1 MENGH
6 RGGGD
11 LVHKFSALA
20 VSGAGS
26 DSSSNN
32 KELSQVLKAV
42 EDPEA
47 IIKHQK
53 VDGSKVPSPHSD
65 NHWDDNVHVPQKA
78 HQLVPQM
85 PNQADGSRS
94 MVSSSRH
101 NPSGATALQKDLTRH
116 VGDPPVQAPG
126 ESHFKS
132 SKISGSLEVL
142 PGGQIFMNTHAFHFV
157 RHHIEGEDDPRSNTS
172 REGLMP
178 LAEVKN
184 HSSPLKQDLAAKIR
198 DYEEEI
204 LQLRKHNA
212 EYSVKE
218 AQVQKEKYVLEQRI
232 AYMRMAFDQ
241 QQQELVDAASK
252 AISYRQDIIEENIR
266 LTYALQEAQ
275 EDRSVFVSSL
285 MPILAEYSP
294 QPPVAGAQ
302 SIVSNLKVL
311 FKHLQE
317 KLIITESKLKELQYQ
332 LAPWR
337 SDTNFSNFSQ
347 SPARSVGKNI
357 GLELVP
363 QQAYSNGHLTF
374 SPEPQ
379 TTTDWDITGPRQ
391 RGSDGGASL
400 NPEPNAFGRYSPLIN
415 RNNAS
420 QDLPA
425 QLRVSQGDS
434 HTRYSED
441 TTSKQVTFSDPV
453 SSIEMDGVEMEGDQ
467 NGRVPSVSWGSKN
480 SSYTTTLDDPSSS
493 YSPYLPPVLEEPS
506 SSFSEAADDDPL
518 PAVESL
524 QIAGE
529 AFPGWELQASGYS
542 INGTTSCNF
551 EWVRHMED
559 GSFKYIEGAKHPNYL
574 VSADDIGIC
583 LAIEGDLVKVFANE
597 NKKITC
603 DPDMH
608 SHVKKTLSSGHAS
621 YRVSLATGYHDMWEP
636 ATLAIKREGYS
647 INCSGRSAV
656 LITEKFSPAT
666 IVTCGNPS
674 EFSIID
680 AGGEHLLRSESILT
694 DISSSRD
701 TIVCPLTLS
710 TVFAW
715 YEWHGVAAIFFMHSY
730 SKNLRNC
737 IYFFLFIY
745 EL

>member
-1 MENGH
+1 
-6 RGGGD
+6 
-11 LVHKFSALA
+11 
-20 VSGAGS
+20 
-26 DSSSNN
+26 
-32 KELSQVLKAV
+32 
-42 EDPEA
+42 
-47 IIKHQK
+47 
-53 VDGSKVPSPHSD
+53 
-65 NHWDDNVHVPQKA
+65 
-78 HQLVPQM
+78 
-85 PNQADGSRS
+85 
-94 MVSSSRH
+94 MVSASRH
-101 NPSGATALQKDLTRH
+101 NPSGAIALQKDLTWH

-126 ESHFKS
+126 ESHFES

-142 PGGQIFMNTHAFHFV
+142 PGGQVASDTPSFSQFSLPSAAPFSPS
-157 RHHIEGEDDPRSNTS
+157 RHHIEGEDHPRSNTS

-184 HSSPLKQDLAAKIR
+184 NSSQLKQDLANKIR

-212 EYSVKE
+212 EYSVK
-218 AQVQKEKYVLEQRI
+218 
-232 AYMRMAFDQ
+232 AFDQ

-275 EDRSVFVSSL
+275 EDRSTFVSSL
-285 MPILAEYSP
+285 MPILAEYSL
-294 QPPVAGAQ
+294 QPPVADAQ
-302 SIVSNLKVL
+302 SIVSHLKVL

-317 KLIITESKLKELQYQ
+317 KLIITE
-332 LAPWR
+332 
-337 SDTNFSNFSQ
+337 
-347 SPARSVGKNI
+347 KNI

-379 TTTDWDITGPRQ
+379 TTTDWDITGPRH
-391 RGSDGGASL
+391 RGSDGGAAL
-400 NPEPNAFGRYSPLIN
+400 NPEPDAFGRYSPLVN

-425 QLRVSQGDS
+425 QLHVSQGDT
-434 HTRYSED
+434 HTRYSEE
-441 TTSKQVTFSDPV
+441 TTSKQVTLSDPV
-453 SSIEMDGVEMEGDQ
+453 SSIEMDGDQ
-467 NGRVPSVSWGSKN
+467 NWRVPSVSWGSKN

-524 QIAGE
+524 QITGE
-529 AFPGWELQASGYS
+529 AFPGQELQASGLS

-559 GSFKYIEGAKHPNYL
+559 GSFKNIEGAKQPNYF

-583 LAIEGDLVKVFANE
+583 LAIEVQPMDDRKRKGDLVKVFANE
-597 NKKITC
+597 NRKITC

-608 SHVKKTLSSGHAS
+608 SHVMKTLSSGHAS

-647 INCSGRSAV
+647 IKCSGHSAV

-680 AGGEHLLRSESILT
+680 AGGEHLLRSESTLT

-701 TIVCPLTLS
+701 TIVLTIRYFIAKVCSLTLF
-710 TVFAW
+710 TVLAW
-715 YEWHGVAAIFFMHSY
+715 YEWHGLAAIFYALLLENFEKLY
-730 SKNLRNC
+730 
-737 IYFFLFIY
+737 IFFLSIY

>member
-1 MENGH
+1 MDNSGIETGPNNLSPERLQVEENNLL
-6 RGGGD
+6 R
-11 LVHKFSALA
+11 S
-20 VSGAGS
+20 
-26 DSSSNN
+26 
-32 KELSQVLKAV
+32 EL
-42 EDPEA
+42 
-47 IIKHQK
+47 QK
-53 VDGSKVPSPHSD
+53 TIEELGKYKLDGSKAPSPRSD
-65 NHWDDNVHVPQKA
+65 NHWDNNVHIPQKA

-85 PNQADGSRS
+85 SNQTDGSRS
-94 MVSSSRH
+94 MVSTSRH
-101 NPSGATALQKDLTRH
+101 NPSGAIALQKDLTRH

-126 ESHFKS
+126 ESHFES

-142 PGGQIFMNTHAFHFV
+142 PGGQIASDNP
-157 RHHIEGEDDPRSNTS
+157 EGEDDPRSNTS

-178 LAEVKN
+178 LAEVEN

-218 AQVQKEKYVLEQRI
+218 AQVQNEKYVLEKRI

-275 EDRSVFVSSL
+275 EDRSTFVSSL
-285 MPILAEYSP
+285 MPILAEYSL
-294 QPPVAGAQ
+294 QPPVADAQ

-374 SPEPQ
+374 SPEPR

-391 RGSDGGASL
+391 RGSDGGAAL
-400 NPEPNAFGRYSPLIN
+400 NPELDAFGRYSPLVN

-425 QLRVSQGDS
+425 QLHVSQGDS
-434 HTRYSED
+434 HTRYSEE

-453 SSIEMDGVEMEGDQ
+453 SSIEMDGVEMEG
-467 NGRVPSVSWGSKN
+467 GRVPSVAWGSKN

-518 PAVESL
+518 PAVEGL

-529 AFPGWELQASGYS
+529 AFPGRELQASGYS
-542 INGTTSCNF
+542 INGTRSCNF

-559 GSFKYIEGAKHPNYL
+559 GSFKYIEGAKQPNYL

-583 LAIEGDLVKVFANE
+583 LAIEVQPMDDRKRKGDLVTVFANE
-597 NKKITC
+597 NRKITC

-621 YRVSLATGYHDMWEP
+621 YRVSLASLQTGYHDMWEP

-647 INCSGRSAV
+647 IKCNGRSAV

-680 AGGEHLLRSESILT
+680 AGGEHVLRSESTLT

-701 TIVCPLTLS
+701 TIVLTIRY
-710 TVFAW
+710 FIAKAG
-715 YEWHGVAAIFFMHSY
+715 EKKKGKKRGIFFGIVANSG
-730 SKNLRNC
+730 K
-737 IYFFLFIY
+737 
-745 EL
+745 EGDEVV